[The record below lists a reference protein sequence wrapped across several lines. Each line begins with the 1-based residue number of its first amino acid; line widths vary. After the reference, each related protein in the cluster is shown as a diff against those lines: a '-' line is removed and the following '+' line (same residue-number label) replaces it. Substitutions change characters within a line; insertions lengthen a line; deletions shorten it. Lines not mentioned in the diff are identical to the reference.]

1 MKIHF
6 KIFTNLIYLLIFIS
20 FVSCKNEAQD
30 KLADC
35 LKITGQRFLGGTH
48 QNGLA
53 YGEANFVFNKN
64 GESVYVA
71 SSVLGYSDRQ
81 EAKLENMELQ
91 KGGPDNTYKIVADYV
106 VDGASAAGIRF
117 YFCSFEDEK
126 PNTILIQVSAP
137 NNSWS
142 SYKNITLS
150 KEKFLLI
157 KQILS
162 INNEVLTEAVP
173 SSEKLDLKAKSV
185 VKAQKNNKKSNNE
198 KKSLLSIK
206 DYSLFVGQE
215 YYGTIDS
222 KDVKFKISWNNDKTI
237 TAIYYFTDNLNKMH
251 SWKGTNFN
259 DGELKITDYD
269 DDVLIGNGTLRKTI
283 SNKSINWIGEINK
296 ENGVNL
302 SVSIKRVK

>member
-6 KIFTNLIYLLIFIS
+6 KIFTNLIYLFIFIS

-30 KLADC
+30 KLAEC
-35 LKITGQRFLGGTH
+35 LEITGQRFLGGTH
-48 QNGLA
+48 RSGGA
-53 YGEANFVFNKN
+53 YGECFFVFDKN
-64 GESVYVA
+64 GKSVYVS

-117 YFCSFEDEK
+117 YFCSFEEEK

-137 NNSWS
+137 DGSWS
-142 SYKNITLS
+142 KYNNITLPN
-150 KEKFLLI
+150 EKFLLI

-162 INNEVLTEAVP
+162 INNEVSTKDIP
-173 SSEKLDLKAKSV
+173 SSEKLELKDKSIL
-185 VKAQKNNKKSNNE
+185 KTTKNNKKSNNE
-198 KKSLLSIK
+198 NKSLLSIK
-206 DYSLFVGQE
+206 DYSVFNGQE

-222 KDVKFKISWNNDKTI
+222 KDVKIKISWNNDKTI

-251 SWKGTNFN
+251 SWEGTNFN

-269 DDVLIGNGTLRKTI
+269 DDVLIGNGTLIKTI
-283 SNKSINWIGEINK
+283 SDNSINWTGEINK
-296 ENGVNL
+296 ENDGYLN
-302 SVSIKRVK
+302 VSIKRAK